1 MNLDIQPAL
10 LRQQFYLRSPR
21 TISAARGFTRD
32 TLHAWGVTS
41 REDDMLLCVSELATN
56 ALLHGA
62 PPGRGYLLRLLRLEH
77 LVRVEVHDSGDG
89 APIPQPQDRDGGGLG
104 LLIVEAV
111 ADLWGVSER
120 RPGKVVWCEF
130 RTHLADMH
138 SWGRRAHVP
147 GSDDDELRPARHGGD
162 RVGRDGR

>member
-1 MNLDIQPAL
+1 MNLDIQPEL
-10 LRQQFYLRSPR
+10 LRQQFYPRSPR
-21 TISAARGFTRD
+21 NVSAARGFTRD

-56 ALLHGA
+56 ALLHGV
-62 PPGRGYLLRLLRLEH
+62 PPGRGYLLRLLRTER
-77 LVRVEVHDSGDG
+77 LVRIEVHDSGG
-89 APIPQPQDRDGGGLG
+89 GRPAVPGSVRDGGRG
-104 LLIVEAV
+104 LLIVDTL
-111 ADLWGVSER
+111 ADLWGASDR

-130 RTHLADMH
+130 RTSLADMH

-147 GSDDDELRPARHGGD
+147 GSDDHELRPPRDRGD